1 MQLKNIAPEFYT
13 TLKYHTSWIYV
24 IWAFLTDSDVG
35 PWTRM
40 KRKTPT
46 GTPADAPV
54 MATGVFCP
62 SVALRA
68 AHTWCC
74 WQALIDLVTCHMVT
88 CCAVRFVPRFPGFM
102 LGIAQLKRSAR
113 ERRLLLFLPCE
124 MCLLLRTDPPHHRLY
139 TFMLSSRETCR

>member
-1 MQLKNIAPEFYT
+1 MSICTTRSLLAWVHVFATDFRLSALQLRDIAPEFYT

-54 MATGVFCP
+54 MATGVGEQNFASCVLAP
-62 SVALRA
+62 FA
-68 AHTWCC
+68 A
-74 WQALIDLVTCHMVT
+74 AA
-88 CCAVRFVPRFPGFM
+88 AV
-102 LGIAQLKRSAR
+102 
-113 ERRLLLFLPCE
+113 
-124 MCLLLRTDPPHHRLY
+124 
-139 TFMLSSRETCR
+139 